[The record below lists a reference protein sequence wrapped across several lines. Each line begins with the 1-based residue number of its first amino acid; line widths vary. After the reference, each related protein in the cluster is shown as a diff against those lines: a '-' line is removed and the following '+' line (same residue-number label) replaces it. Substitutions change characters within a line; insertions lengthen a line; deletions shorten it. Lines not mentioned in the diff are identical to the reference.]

1 MALHWGEKIQLP
13 NFHFLGFSAIPPPE
27 VPQPSPSPLRHMAA
41 PPMAV
46 APPVMQAEKST
57 RHFCVGQERVEQM
70 ERKDPKRLLKVYM
83 DVSTQTSHGRI
94 LQLKTVVC

>member
-1 MALHWGEKIQLP
+1 
-13 NFHFLGFSAIPPPE
+13 
-27 VPQPSPSPLRHMAA
+27 MAA

-46 APPVMQAEKST
+46 APPVMQAELNPAFLCWPRTSGANVK
-57 RHFCVGQERVEQM
+57 
-70 ERKDPKRLLKVYM
+70 RKEDPKRLLKVYM